1 MVSSASIG
9 QCGRSSVGCDLI
21 LAELGW
27 RDPAKLIEYA
37 VELGEAVE
45 SALPGDL
52 GNLQAGVNQ
61 QLLGIT
67 DPGHLNIFC
76 QRGAVINLNWC
87 DK

>member
-1 MVSSASIG
+1 MG
-9 QCGRSSVGCDLI
+9 
-21 LAELGW
+21 
-27 RDPAKLIEYA
+27 DPTKFIEYA
-37 VELGEAVE
+37 VELGETVE

-76 QRGAVINLNWC
+76 QRGAGN
-87 DK
+87 